1 MRGGL
6 SGSDEGGEAVAA
18 DDFAAAH
25 AELLANRDI
34 QFEMGRGEAARTP
47 DIVPSNRPDLD
58 PIFIPS
64 AGGDGSIA
72 VVLFWVIVGLAA
84 AGLLYLI
91 VTRFTGWERRER
103 AARAAAAEAW
113 QIEEEPA
120 RKLLGDADALAAQGH
135 YAEAAH
141 LLLHRSI
148 AEIDERR
155 PATVRKAL
163 TSRDIAALPSIPPSP
178 AAAFDAIVRMVERS
192 LFGGR
197 PLGAEDWQSCRAA
210 YERFAFAREWQ
221 A

>member
-6 SGSDEGGEAVAA
+6 SAGDEGAGAVPAE
-18 DDFAAAH
+18 DFAAAH
-25 AELLANRDI
+25 SELLANPAI
-34 QFEMGRGEAARTP
+34 QFEMKGEAVALP
-47 DIVPSNRPDLD
+47 DPPRLDID
-58 PIFIPS
+58 PISLPS
-64 AGGDGSIA
+64 GSGDGSIA
-72 VVLFWVIVGLAA
+72 LVLFWVIVGLAA

-91 VTRFTGWERRER
+91 VTRFTGWERRDR
-103 AARAAAAEAW
+103 SAKAAAPDAW

-120 RKLLGDADALAAQGH
+120 RKLLDDADALAAAGR

-163 TSRDIAALPSIPPSP
+163 TSRDIAAIPSIPPSP
-178 AAAFDAIVRMVERS
+178 AAAFDAIVRTVERS
-192 LFGGR
+192 LFGR
-197 PLGAEDWQSCRAA
+197 RTLGAEEWQRCRAA